1 MKKSEFKIGEDFYT
15 EAGKWRCTDVGTR
28 TIAAIQLNQ
37 DNPQNYNGPP
47 YSIVEYVFDEYD
59 LDGCSLNATGS
70 DENIEELIKNPV
82 LSEIQDGFMFVNG
95 VGEGENTA
103 LFDKKTGKIYLHSD
117 LCDMGELENQLGDED
132 YDAEIHIE
140 IPDKNDLGLGQN
152 LVFEFVEKF
161 LPEDEKKISQI
172 FSKRGAYSRYKDFL
186 ASKDLLDKW
195 YDFENKKELIALSE
209 WCKENEID
217 ITVGGVYGRD

>member
-59 LDGCSLNATGS
+59 LDGCSL
-70 DENIEELIKNPV
+70 DETEFEDNIEELKKNKK
-82 LSEIQDGFMFVNG
+82 LGEIQDAYIFVTMANY
-95 VGEGENTA
+95 GENTA
-103 LFDKKTGKIYLHSD
+103 LFDKKTGKFYLHSD
-117 LCDMGELENQLGDED
+117 LCDMDEMEDQLADED
-132 YDAEIHIE
+132 YDAEVHIE

-161 LPEDEKKISQI
+161 LPEDKKKISQI
-172 FSKRGAYSRYKDFL
+172 FNKRGAYSRYKDFL

-217 ITVGGVYGRD
+217 ISVS